1 MSTTDMSIFDTFI
14 AAKQALDELPAVK
27 AELAKRIDDLNFSE
41 EIVKSLEGDVK
52 SRNETIEQFKTLLA
66 TREAE
71 LASATFRAKQSA
83 DMLDNLRGLLGVQ
96 STPVGDHTSPVAG
109 EAGSKIDGF
118 KSEPVDIVAGSKS
131 EPMPEEERYWH
142 SKIKAMPN
150 EVEVPQDSASMLL
163 KPEHL
168 PGPLPGPDS
177 PATTYGVV
185 DEGEFVSHD
194 PESTSVCIND
204 PTNAPLPKPYADR
217 PHWQKPSAMSWEEWT
232 EKGGDTPYWWPKEA
246 GQAAF

>member
-27 AELAKRIDDLNFSE
+27 AELAKVNNDLALERDMITIADEEAIKAKE
-41 EIVKSLEGDVK
+41 EIAKLKSALSAK
-52 SRNETIEQFKTLLA
+52 
-66 TREAE
+66 EAE

-109 EAGSKIDGF
+109 EAGSKIDG
-118 KSEPVDIVAGSKS
+118 SKS
-131 EPMPEEERYWH
+131 EPMPEEEPYWH

-163 KPEHL
+163 KPEQVPKDHTS
-168 PGPLPGPDS
+168 PLPGPES

-194 PESTSVCIND
+194 PESTSVFD

>member
-27 AELAKRIDDLNFSE
+27 AELAKVNNDLALEQDMITIADEEAIKAKE
-41 EIVKSLEGDVK
+41 EIAKLKSALSAK
-52 SRNETIEQFKTLLA
+52 
-66 TREAE
+66 EAE

-109 EAGSKIDGF
+109 EAGSKID
-118 KSEPVDIVAGSKS
+118 GSKS

-194 PESTSVCIND
+194 PEPEVARY
-204 PTNAPLPKPYADR
+204 PEALPKPYADR

>member
-1 MSTTDMSIFDTFI
+1 MSNHAELFNGLLE
-14 AAKQALDELPAVK
+14 AGKALEELPQVK
-27 AELAKRIDDLNFSE
+27 AQLSKVEDERDDVLIRNMEMEAELSKRSNELAELNDKLS
-41 EIVKSLEGDVK
+41 
-52 SRNETIEQFKTLLA
+52 

-109 EAGSKIDGF
+109 EAETNGW
-118 KSEPVDIVAGSKS
+118 AG
-131 EPMPEEERYWH
+131 
-142 SKIKAMPN
+142 A
-150 EVEVPQDSASMLL
+150 AAA
-163 KPEHL
+163 
-168 PGPLPGPDS
+168 PLSGPDS

-185 DEGEFVSHD
+185 DEGQFISYD
-194 PESTSVCIND
+194 PEEPKSVPEIAQD
-204 PTNAPLPKPYADR
+204 SFKASMEPQPKPYADR

-246 GQAAF
+246 GHAAF